1 MQPFATTQ
9 VVAFILDGV
18 ASRMDA
24 KTPSTYLSA
33 HIRRLIFLS
42 RYSASLCLLLLLT
55 GCATSSLFTPYPQQA
70 EAYRQAASSDNY
82 DHIAKQLEKRTQ
94 GKDKLLYLQERGR
107 IAQIQ
112 GDTTQSRQ
120 DFAAAIKL
128 YDENDQA
135 ARIRLGETGS
145 AVGSLMVN
153 DNALAY
159 RGQDYERIMLH
170 SFQALNYWQDKDFEG
185 AAVEFRR
192 ATLEQNIAKQKRDKE
207 IAKAQEEARK
217 NEVKTNQLEQQLGG
231 LDTAAASVRNSIEN
245 AYAYYL
251 AGVFRE
257 GTGDYN
263 NALVDY
269 KRAYEINPGLKLLP
283 SDIQRVEQKQRGQ
296 RNDNADIVIAYE
308 QGFIPPR
315 ESFDLPIPTI
325 HGYFAVSI
333 PTYPGFSPVSPPLR
347 VSGAQQHTETQVAAQ
362 LNAMAARALKEQL
375 TAMLVRQTLRAT
387 LKYETQKQANDNL
400 GLLGAFSAQIYNLV
414 SEQADLR
421 SWLTLPASAQV
432 ARFNVPAGEHKL
444 QLSGPR
450 GNAQVTI
457 NAKARS
463 TTLIRVVDGYGQL
476 HTTVM
481 PTLEVIP

>member
-1 MQPFATTQ
+1 
-9 VVAFILDGV
+9 
-18 ASRMDA
+18 MDA
-24 KTPSTYLSA
+24 NTPSHYLSA
-33 HIRRLIFLS
+33 PTQRLFFLS
-42 RYSASLCLLLLLT
+42 RYGLSLFLLLLLT
-55 GCATSSLFTPYPQQA
+55 GCATSSLFTPYPEQA
-70 EAYRQAASSDNY
+70 RVYRQAALSENNKV
-82 DHIAKQLEKRTQ
+82 IKQLEKRTQ

-107 IAQIQ
+107 IAQLQ
-112 GDTTQSRQ
+112 GDTAQSRE
-120 DFAAAIKL
+120 DFANAIQL
-128 YDENDQA
+128 YDDNDQA

-170 SFQALNYWQDKDFEG
+170 SFQALNYWQDKDLQG

-217 NEVKTNQLEQQLGG
+217 NDVETSALEQQLGG

-263 NALVDY
+263 NAIVDY
-269 KRAYEINPGLKLLP
+269 KRAYEINPNLKLLP
-283 SDIQRVEQKQRGQ
+283 TDIKRVEQKQRGQ
-296 RNDNADIVIAYE
+296 RNNNADIVIAYE

-315 ESFDLPIPTI
+315 EAFSLPIPTI

-333 PTYPGFSPVSPPLR
+333 PTYPGFTPVAPPLR
-347 VSGAQQHTETQVAAQ
+347 VSGAQQHAETQVAAH

-421 SWLTLPASAQV
+421 SWLTLPATAQV
-432 ARFNVPAGEHKL
+432 ARLSVPAGEHIL
-444 QLSGPR
+444 QISGPR
-450 GNAQVTI
+450 GSTQVTI
-457 NAKARS
+457 TTKAQS
-463 TTLIRVVDGYGQL
+463 TTLIRVVDGNGQL
-476 HTTVM
+476 HTTIM
-481 PTLEVIP
+481 PTLEVSP